1 MSLNINKVWLKKDG
15 TEIMVP
21 AKDIKKGDIVVARM
35 GEVVPFDGED
45 SSQIVTLIKISKCLM
60 KKIHRNYRSI
70 VGINTALIILG
81 ACGLI
86 QLATQILNNMP
97 ECVDSIPVY
106 LCNSKNKPP
115 AMRGVGRSLDKS
127 NSCVKINV
135 GRSEERRV
143 GKECRSRWSPYH

>member
-45 SSQIVTLIKISKCLM
+45 LSQIVTLIKISKGLM

-106 LCNSKNKPP
+106 FF
-115 AMRGVGRSLDKS
+115 V
-127 NSCVKINV
+127 
-135 GRSEERRV
+135 
-143 GKECRSRWSPYH
+143 